1 MEFSF
6 KCSKDNW
13 RFIVNELSEGV
24 SRWKITKILRVGG
37 FLLNELTM
45 ILW

>member
-6 KCSKDNW
+6 KCSKDSW

-24 SRWKITKILRVGG
+24 SGWKITKRDSEGG
-37 FLLNELTM
+37 GIFAK
-45 ILW
+45 